1 MAKGFHQGR
10 LIVRQYT
17 AAYTRLFARDL
28 KDLLTLP
35 LGNYSLT
42 DESSSISIELK
53 ELDNGVRFFR
63 TINTIDRQEIGLIKC
78 DKSASKKLY
87 LTCPYCQ
94 IKRQHL
100 YEFKKGYSC
109 KACLKLS
116 YASQSE
122 GKQERLARRIRKLR
136 KKIWDNFPDINNL
149 IESSEYFPKPKYKRW
164 AKYELERAQVIELE
178 KEFWGLASSQFHRVF
193 GEDWDSYKNL
203 M

>member
-1 MAKGFHQGR
+1 M
-10 LIVRQYT
+10 
-17 AAYTRLFARDL
+17 
-28 KDLLTLP
+28 
-35 LGNYSLT
+35 
-42 DESSSISIELK
+42 
-53 ELDNGVRFFR
+53 
-63 TINTIDRQEIGLIKC
+63 
-78 DKSASKKLY
+78 
-87 LTCPYCQ
+87 
-94 IKRQHL
+94 
-100 YEFKKGYSC
+100 
-109 KACLKLS
+109 KLS

-178 KEFWGLASSQFHRVF
+178 KEFWGLASSQFHRLF

>member
-10 LIVRQYT
+10 VTVRQYT

-28 KDLLTLP
+28 KSLLILP

-42 DESSSISIELK
+42 DEYSSIAIELK
-53 ELDNGVRFFR
+53 QTGNGVRFFK
-63 TINTIDRQEIGLIKC
+63 TINTIDKQEIGLIMC

-94 IKRQHL
+94 IRCQHL
-100 YEFKKGYSC
+100 YAFKKGYSC

-122 GKQERLARRIRKLR
+122 GKQERLARHIRKLR

-149 IESSEYFPKPKYKRW
+149 IESAEYFPKPKYKRW
-164 AKYELERAQVIELE
+164 AKYELERAKVIKLE
-178 KEFWGLASSQFHRVF
+178 REFWGLAGSQFKRLF
-193 GEDWDSYKNL
+193 GKDWDSYKDL